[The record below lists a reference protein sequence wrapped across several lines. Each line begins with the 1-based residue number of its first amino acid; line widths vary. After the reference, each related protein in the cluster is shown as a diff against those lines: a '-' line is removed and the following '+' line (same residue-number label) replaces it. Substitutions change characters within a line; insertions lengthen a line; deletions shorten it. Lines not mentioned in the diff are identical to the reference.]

1 MNKPLTQAEAFPDS
15 ARVAKSVSDALKA
28 AERFEEPYTHW
39 IVRDMLPAETVKALI
54 DLPFPAMELEG
65 VSGRRELHNDERIY
79 FDAGNIEAHPVCKA
93 VAEAFQAPETVAAVQ
108 AYTGAPIEGSWL
120 RIEYAQDTKGF
131 WLEPH
136 TDLGVK
142 KFTLLYYLADGPE
155 QEALGTDIYRDK
167 ETWAKRPPFH
177 QNTALVFVPS
187 NNTWHGFE
195 PRKVNGVRKSV
206 IINYVTHEWRAREQ
220 LAFADPV
227 RAA

>member
-1 MNKPLTQAEAFPDS
+1 MNKPLIQAEAFPDS
-15 ARVAKSVSDALKA
+15 VEVAKSVANALEA
-28 AERFEEPYTHW
+28 GERFEEPYVHW
-39 IVRDMLPAETVKALI
+39 MVRDMLPAETVRALI
-54 DLPFPAMELEG
+54 DLPFPTMDLEG

-79 FDAGNIEAHPVCKA
+79 FDAGAMEAHPVCKA

-108 AYTGAPIEGSWL
+108 ACTGAPIEGTWL

-142 KFTLLYYLADGPE
+142 RFTLLYYLADGPE
-155 QEALGTDIYRDK
+155 QEALGTDMYRDK
-167 ETWAKRPPFH
+167 ATWAKRAPFH
-177 QNTALVFVPS
+177 QNAALVFVPS

-195 PRKVNGVRKSV
+195 ARKINGVRKSV
-206 IINYVTHEWRAREQ
+206 IINYVTREWRAREQ

>member
-1 MNKPLTQAEAFPDS
+1 MNKPLIQADPFPS
-15 ARVAKSVSDALKA
+15 AAQVAKSVAEALQA
-28 AERFEEPYTHW
+28 AERFEEPYVHW
-39 IVRDMLPAETVKALI
+39 IVRDMLPPETVKALI
-54 DLPFPAMELEG
+54 ELPFPAMDLEG

-79 FDAGNIEAHPVCKA
+79 FDAANMQAHPVCKA
-93 VAEAFQAPETVAAVQ
+93 VAEAFQAPETVAAIQ
-108 AYTGAPIEGSWL
+108 ACTGAPIDGTWL
-120 RIEYAQDTKGF
+120 RIEYAQDTRGF

-142 KFTLLYYLADGPE
+142 KFTMLYYLADGPE

-167 ETWAKRPPFH
+167 ATWAKRAPFH
-177 QNTALVFVPS
+177 PNAALVFTPS

-195 PRKVNGVRKSV
+195 PRKITGVRKSV
-206 IINYVTHEWRAREQ
+206 IINYVTQEWRAREQ

>member
-1 MNKPLTQAEAFPDS
+1 MNKPLNQADVSPDT
-15 ARVAKSVSDALKA
+15 ARVATSVVDALKS
-28 AERFEEPYTHW
+28 AERFEQPYVHW
-39 IVRDMLPAETVKALI
+39 MVNDMLPADTVKALI

-79 FDAGNIEAHPVCKA
+79 FDAGNIETHPVCRA
-93 VAEAFQAPETVAAVQ
+93 VAEAFQAPETVAAIQ
-108 AYTGAPIEGSWL
+108 ASTGAPIDGTWL
-120 RIEYAQDTKGF
+120 RVEYAQDTRGF

-142 KFTLLYYLADGPE
+142 KFTMLYYLADGPE

-167 ETWAKRPPFH
+167 ATWAKRAPFH
-177 QNTALVFVPS
+177 QNAALVFVPS

-195 PRKVNGVRKSV
+195 ARKINGVRKSV
-206 IINYVTHEWRAREQ
+206 IINYVTEEWRAREQ
-220 LAFADPV
+220 LAFAEPV